1 MESERFPNKPLI
13 KISGHPMIAHVA
25 LRSKLSKLV
34 EDAIVCTDAPEIIKV
49 CDLYGI
55 KSILTKSTHK
65 NGTERIA
72 EAVEILK
79 LGSNDQIIDVQG
91 DEPLVHPKYI
101 EAVSEKLNKKDVE
114 CVVPFQEIHIKNEIN
129 IVKIIE
135 SHGKMLAFSRA
146 DVPTNFG
153 GLSQALKKHLDVIGF
168 KISALKYFSQNQP
181 GPLEQTE
188 RVELYRVPEGGGF
201 SRVIAV
207 EEVKS
212 SRQFL
217 GKSNSF
223 NLFRE
228 KVLNTLNIYIAKN
241 GILFSSF
248 VHNV

>member
-1 MESERFPNKPLI
+1 MKCYVLIPARMESERFPNKPLI

-55 KSILTKSTHK
+55 KTILTKSTHK

-72 EAVEILK
+72 EAVKILK

-135 SHGKMLAFSRA
+135 SHGKVLAFSRA

-153 GLSQALKKHLDVIGF
+153 GPSQALKKHLDVIGF
-168 KISALKYFSQNQP
+168 KISALKYFSENQP

-188 RVELYRVPEGGGF
+188 RVELYRVLEGGGKIHTF
-201 SRVIAV
+201 KMFGQSISVNTPKDHELVCRIMETDQLFDNAF
-207 EEVKS
+207 KS
-212 SRQFL
+212 FKL
-217 GKSNSF
+217 
-223 NLFRE
+223 
-228 KVLNTLNIYIAKN
+228 
-241 GILFSSF
+241 
-248 VHNV
+248 